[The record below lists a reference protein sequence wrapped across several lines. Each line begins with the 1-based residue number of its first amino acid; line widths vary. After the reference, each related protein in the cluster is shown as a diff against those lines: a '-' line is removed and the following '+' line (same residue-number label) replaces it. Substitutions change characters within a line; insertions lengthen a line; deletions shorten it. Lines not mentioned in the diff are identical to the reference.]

1 MFSTVLL
8 NGQIFSVLLFSETPS
23 FLQDENEEGE
33 EAQGVRFLVSDRV
46 PGEDIPE
53 NEPEERQ
60 RLHRRDTPHHL
71 KNKRIHNQVDKEKV
85 ASIIAQA
92 LKKQEETSDRPD
104 ASSPHAHAGAP
115 SPNARVTEKIFD
127 IHFER
132 GDKGLGLS
140 IAGGLGSTPYKDDD
154 EGIFISRVTAGGP
167 AECAGLQKD
176 DKVLSVNGN
185 NFVGIHHYQAVDVL
199 KAQGSSITMKIV
211 REVPVTNGHH
221 APSTASAHAGQLP
234 QDSVSLSSL
243 SQPGSSHSQKSLLMN
258 KSLVSPHG
266 TS

>member
-1 MFSTVLL
+1 M
-8 NGQIFSVLLFSETPS
+8 
-23 FLQDENEEGE
+23 
-33 EAQGVRFLVSDRV
+33 
-46 PGEDIPE
+46 
-53 NEPEERQ
+53 
-60 RLHRRDTPHHL
+60 
-71 KNKRIHNQVDKEKV
+71 
-85 ASIIAQA
+85 
-92 LKKQEETSDRPD
+92 
-104 ASSPHAHAGAP
+104 
-115 SPNARVTEKIFD
+115 FD

-132 GDKGLGLS
+132 ADKGLGLS

-199 KAQGSSITMKIV
+199 KAQGSNITMKIV

-221 APSTASAHAGQLP
+221 APAPTAHPGQLP
-234 QDSVSLSSL
+234 KDSVSLSSL

-258 KSLVSPHG
+258 KSLVCHFNSVQLI
-266 TS
+266 